1 MPKIS
6 SYPQDNEITADDILV
21 GSDGNN
27 AYITKNFSVGE
38 FLAYIE
44 DNGTFTQDTF
54 VYQQLSPSASWVI
67 THNLGN
73 FPSVTIID
81 SSGNKV
87 FGDITYTDA
96 NTVTLTF
103 SAAFTGTAYL
113 N

>member
-1 MPKIS
+1 MSKIS
-6 SYPQDNEITADDILV
+6 SYPKDTVITPDDILI

-27 AYITKNFSVGE
+27 AYITKNFSVGT

-44 DNGTFTQDTF
+44 ENGSFSQDTF
-54 VYQQLSPSASWVI
+54 VYPQLTPSAVWVI
-67 THNLGN
+67 GHGLGN
-73 FPSVTIID
+73 FPSVTVLD
-81 SSGNKV
+81 SSGNTV

-103 SAAFTGTAYL
+103 SAAFSGTAYL